1 MTIQE
6 AVGVRN
12 GDVDVKTGQ
21 KLSHSE
27 IYGRA
32 IEYLGGLD
40 EVAKFLPFPMDLIRQ
55 KYAEDPNLN
64 NLSIHAWDRAAGFET
79 HTTYAYSQRE
89 ECRLIRTGI
98 CMLYARH
105 KITSFSCSDGVCI
118 LKEAARR
125 LVENE

>member
-40 EVAKFLPFPMDLIRQ
+40 EVAKFLPFPLDLIRQ
-55 KYAEDPNLN
+55 KYAEDPHLN
-64 NLSIHAWDRAAGFET
+64 NLPLRGWDYAAGFLT
-79 HTTYAYSQRE
+79 NGAR
-89 ECRLIRTGI
+89 CDLIRTGI